1 MEITT
6 ISQVLV
12 LGITTLVVGLC
23 LLKYQVNN

>member
-12 LGITTLVVGLC
+12 LGITTLVVGIC
-23 LLKYQVNN
+23 LWKYDNK